1 MKLWVSKVGGDD
13 KVRSPTY
20 CSRLITDSRRIK
32 KKKRCHLASLPRL
45 WTPLGRLLT
54 PQCLAGS
61 RVTEHVYGAEMHS
74 ES

>member
-32 KKKRCHLASLPRL
+32 KKKKDVIWLLSQDCGLL
-45 WTPLGRLLT
+45 W
-54 PQCLAGS
+54 AGF
-61 RVTEHVYGAEMHS
+61 
-74 ES
+74 